1 MRFID
6 NLTIFFLIFLL
17 NLILFYN
24 FNKLSKFLNIYD
36 KPDDILKKHSKTAFP
51 LGGIILYLNLTLLF
65 IIDLISSKLNIYGL
79 DQINL
84 IIFFITISLIFLL
97 GFFDDKFNFNYS
109 IKFYLLSIIL
119 VAILLFD
126 KSLQINE
133 LRLSIINLQISID
146 YIQVFITT
154 FFILLFI
161 NALNMF
167 DGINL
172 QLGLYT
178 LIISFFLFYINP
190 NNIIFLYIIFFL
202 IFFLFYNYFKNV
214 FLGNSGSMVI
224 SFILS
229 YYFIKYYNFEYF
241 TYSENI
247 YIFMCIPGLDMF
259 RLFIE
264 RILKNK
270 NPFKGDNNHIHH
282 ILVKNIGFLKS
293 TVVIQLLILTS
304 ILLSFYNLNLSILIS
319 LIIYVFILT
328 IYKKKK

>member
-6 NLTIFFLIFLL
+6 NPTIFFLIFLV

-24 FNKLSKFLNIYD
+24 FKKLSKFLNIYD

-65 IIDLISSKLNIYGL
+65 ILDLISSKLNIYGL

-84 IIFFITISLIFLL
+84 VIFFITISLIFLL
-97 GFFDDKFNFNYS
+97 GFFDDKFYFNYS
-109 IKFYLLSIIL
+109 IKFYSLSIIL
-119 VAILLFD
+119 VGILLFD
-126 KSLQINE
+126 KNLQITD
-133 LRLSIINLQISID
+133 LRFSIINLQISID

-154 FFILLFI
+154 LFILLFI

-172 QLGLYT
+172 QVGIYT
-178 LIISFFLFYINP
+178 FIISFFLFYINP
-190 NNIIFLYIIFFL
+190 DNFIFLYIIFFI
-202 IFFLFYNYFKNV
+202 IFFLFFNYFKNV
-214 FLGNSGSMVI
+214 FLGNSGSMLV

-229 YYFIKYYNFEYF
+229 YYFIKYYNLEYF
-241 TYSENI
+241 SYSENI
-247 YIFMCIPGLDMF
+247 YMFMCIPGLDMF

-282 ILVKNIGFLKS
+282 ILVKNIGFLKY
-293 TVVIQLLILTS
+293 TVLIQLLILIS
-304 ILLSFYNLNLSILIS
+304 ILLSFYNLNLSIVIS
-319 LIIYVFILT
+319 LIIYGFILI